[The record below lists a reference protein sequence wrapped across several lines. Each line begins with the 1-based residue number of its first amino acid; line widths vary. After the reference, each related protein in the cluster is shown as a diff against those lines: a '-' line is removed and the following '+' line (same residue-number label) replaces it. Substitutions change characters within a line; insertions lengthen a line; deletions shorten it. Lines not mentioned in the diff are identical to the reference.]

1 MGLYAIARAL
11 EARLK
16 ALHVP
21 IPVVYVLG
29 AESTSSLTSTRERI
43 VIIEPRDEK
52 SSRVLPPRGIHIN
65 PRHPARMVDP
75 GTLRIYARS
84 ALAGAGDQDHVDRA
98 HRIRAQVIAQIEY
111 IARSRKNVIEWGAG
125 GLISLPDAG
134 GSVFA
139 GTVYEHDFT
148 LDSSVETRTWE
159 GNAQPTVVVGTD
171 VEVVTATMVSD
182 DGGDA
187 GTPPDDA
194 DAVG

>member
-16 ALHVP
+16 TLHVP
-21 IPVVYVLG
+21 IPVLYVLG
-29 AESTSSLTSTRERI
+29 AEPSSSLTSARERI

-65 PRHPARMVDP
+65 PRHPVRMVDP

-84 ALAGAGDQDHVDRA
+84 ALTGAGDQDHVDRA
-98 HRIRAQVIAQIEY
+98 HRIRTQVIAQIEY
-111 IARSRKNVIEWGAG
+111 IARTRKNVIEWGTG
-125 GLISLPDAG
+125 GFISLPDSG
-134 GSVFA
+134 TSVFA

-148 LDSSVETRTWE
+148 LDSSVEARTWE
-159 GNAQPTVVVGTD
+159 GDAQPTVTVGTD
-171 VEVVTATMVSD
+171 VEIESTTMVSD

-194 DAVG
+194 EAV